1 MIKHL
6 KNLLSLIVMAL
17 VLTVPQIIQAM
28 DVAEEKAVVLFPNSN
43 LTSDVEGLIL
53 EIVVKDDCDKFGCAR
68 HVEPICKAWN
78 KFVNEER
85 YISPFYKNLKVGLQT
100 KFLYDTFCNG
110 ELVFRP
116 NPGSDVGMIRLK
128 ISDLANPLEDTIKF
142 PAECGDAG
150 KFLII
155 LTGYRKGIIKEN
167 ANKVEMWFA
176 PREFIKQELKGGRAQ
191 QFKDIFPSWKPN
203 AQVGIFW
210 TWANDDNLN
219 WFDYLACSDNLTLS
233 SKNLY
238 ENWVEAGRR
247 WCMHPWV
254 GGPSQKFHVHFK

>member
-6 KNLLSLIVMAL
+6 KNLLSPIMMAL
-17 VLTVPQIIQAM
+17 VLTVPQMGQAM
-28 DVAEEKAVVLFPNSN
+28 DEAEKNLFPNSN
-43 LTSDVEGLIL
+43 LTSDVQELIL
-53 EIVVKDDCDKFGCAR
+53 KTTVKDCCYELGFAGNIGS
-68 HVEPICKAWN
+68 VCKTWD
-78 KFVNEER
+78 KFVNEKR
-85 YISPFYKNLKVGLQT
+85 YTSPLYKNLAVGLQT